1 VGLLDETLYAAL
13 VEPTW
18 LTELERALVTSSD
31 ADACVVVA
39 TAAGRSVPLDVDET
53 HAVTRRALL
62 LHAAGGDALRP
73 YDLEGRAVL
82 AAAADLDSPPRR
94 EALRRG
100 LVELARETSGLPR
113 LERSLASLSA
123 DPELAWR
130 AWTCG
135 LLLDALEVGD

>member
-1 VGLLDETLYAAL
+1 VVPA
-13 VEPTW
+13 W
-18 LTELERALVTSSD
+18 LTELERVLATSSG

-39 TAAGRSVPLDVDET
+39 AAAGRTVPVDADEA
-53 HAVTRRALL
+53 HAVARRALL
-62 LHAAGGDALRP
+62 LHAAGGDALRS

-100 LVELARETSGLPR
+100 IAELARETSGLPR
-113 LERSLASLSA
+113 LEGALASLSA

-135 LLLDALEVGD
+135 LLLDALETGN

>member
-1 VGLLDETLYAAL
+1 VASA
-13 VEPTW
+13 W
-18 LTELERALVTSSD
+18 LTELERVLATSSG

-39 TAAGRSVPLDVDET
+39 AAAGRSVPLQADET

-100 LVELARETSGLPR
+100 LVELTRETSGLPH
-113 LERSLASLSA
+113 LERSLAELVA
-123 DPELAWR
+123 DPDLAWR

-135 LLLDALEVGD
+135 LLLDALDAGD

>member
-1 VGLLDETLYAAL
+1 VASA
-13 VEPTW
+13 W
-18 LTELERALVTSSD
+18 LTELERVLATSSD
-31 ADACVVVA
+31 ADVCVVVA
-39 TAAGRSVPLDVDET
+39 AAAGRLVPLEADET

-100 LVELARETSGLPR
+100 LVELGRETAGLPR
-113 LERSLASLSA
+113 LEQALASLAA

-130 AWTCG
+130 AWACG
-135 LLLDALEVGD
+135 LLLDALETGD